1 MWSVAFRNPT
11 QGHGTRRV
19 RLAAMKPS
27 GYAARLGRNGKK
39 AEWSYRLDPS
49 NSEERWTGGGNGFS
63 TEGRNDQLVLALI
76 TLENLSSLSPTRIY
90 IMEGRVSQEEV
101 ATRRHVL
108 ITLVTDTI
116 HPATHLLHIS

>member
-1 MWSVAFRNPT
+1 M
-11 QGHGTRRV
+11 

-39 AEWSYRLDPS
+39 AEWSYGLDPS
-49 NSEERWTGGGNGFS
+49 NSEERCTGGGNGFGA
-63 TEGRNDQLVLALI
+63 EERNDQLVLALI
-76 TLENLSSLSPTRIY
+76 TCENLSSLSPTRIY
-90 IMEGRVSQEEV
+90 IMEGRVSQDEV